1 LSPIARYVIM
11 GIDMRR
17 LKKEELARRIDAT
30 GMKPYA
36 FAVKHGIVPESLRR
50 WLNGQREP
58 KIDNIREL
66 ASALGCDV
74 TDISEW
80 VIVVDRARMAKQREQ
95 EEKLLH
101 YWLYLTE
108 DQQQQI
114 LNLVKSIAQGA
125 IKKEGE
131 I

>member
-1 LSPIARYVIM
+1 MSPIARYVIM

>member
-1 LSPIARYVIM
+1 M